1 MWAWISDNSDALNV
15 IVSALMLLV
24 WGVYLQLLLNNYRR
38 NRRTKI
44 LINRANGHSLDTQCV
59 VTNMSAE
66 AIYVEGVI
74 AELRGEDDETPVAC
88 SLTDVGGR
96 VEPGRSNGEDGYQG
110 PLDSGASVE
119 VGTYRQIVERAL
131 SLGET
136 GLRRVTGLTLTLV
149 ATYGSENQPAAAQ
162 RAFEIVDHAGEQ
174 YLRSEMMTTRQVRS
188 RGERRALEAQMQ
200 REAGTRAL
208 ETMKRHRVSNP

>member
-15 IVSALMLLV
+15 VVSALMLLV
-24 WGVYLQLLLNNYRR
+24 WAVYLQLLLNNYRR

-44 LINRANGHSLDTQCV
+44 LINRANGHRLDTHCV

-74 AELRGEDDETPVAC
+74 AELRGEDDETPIAC

-96 VEPGRSNGEDGYQG
+96 VEPARSNGEDGYQG
-110 PLDSGASVE
+110 PLNSGDSVE
-119 VGTYRQIVERAL
+119 VGTYRQIVEHAL
-131 SLGET
+131 SLSKD
-136 GLRRVTGLTLTLV
+136 GLTRVTGLTLTLV

-162 RAFEIVDHAGEQ
+162 RRFEIIDHAGEQ
-174 YLRSEMMTTRQVRS
+174 FLYSELMMTRQVRAK
-188 RGERRALEAQMQ
+188 GERRELEAQMQ
-200 REAGTRAL
+200 RAAGMPRP
-208 ETMKRHRVSNP
+208 KR